1 MTRVLLVGGPGSFTR
16 GVADQ
21 LGEPAGFACEVVD
34 ASRPTTVP
42 QSASAPFDVA
52 VVLGSALGKQGWP
65 PEPQRAEAAL
75 REVAASGVKTVV
87 VVSSAFIF
95 PPRAAHPGIVDEARP
110 PLRAANA
117 ASDAWSA
124 FEATALRVFEADP
137 KITLTI
143 LRPAAVPT
151 SDGDDYMSRVLR
163 ARVAATFVG
172 HDPSIQLLGL
182 EDLGRAVACAAR
194 ARRPGVFHVAPAGV
208 VPVHKALRFART
220 LRVPLPTWLHR
231 LWRWAFAGLGVA
243 RYADAVRI
251 RYRSTVSGSKFE
263 ETCGFSPRL
272 SSAQVAAGFGGR
284 ALAAADV
291 PDFDPFGQD
300 KQYIAW
306 LHRTI
311 MGFLHNVWW
320 RVELQGIEHV
330 PRQGGAVLAGVHRGF
345 MPFDGTMFL
354 YDIVARVGRY
364 PRFLTHPNLAKE
376 AFLADFIARQGAI
389 PACRRNADWVLERGD
404 LLGYFPEGVE
414 GAFSYYWDAHKLRQD
429 FGRDEF
435 VKTAL
440 RNAVP
445 IIPFVTVGNVEIFPV
460 LAKLDWAWWKRLSG
474 WPCLP
479 IAPPFPLLPIPFP
492 TKWHTRIL
500 EPLPVHEKH
509 GPEAAND
516 ERLVKQIG
524 DEVRERMQSAI
535 DEMRARRKGIFFGS
549 IFEPGSMAGRTDR
562 AERPHGSA

>member
-1 MTRVLLVGGPGSFTR
+1 VFR
-16 GVADQ
+16 D
-21 LGEPAGFACEVVD
+21 VV
-34 ASRPTTVP
+34 
-42 QSASAPFDVA
+42 
-52 VVLGSALGKQGWP
+52 
-65 PEPQRAEAAL
+65 
-75 REVAASGVKTVV
+75 ASGAKIVV
-87 VVSSAFIF
+87 VVSSAAVF
-95 PPRAAHPGIVDEARP
+95 PPRPAHPGMVDETKP
-110 PLRAANA
+110 LLRAANA

-124 FEATALRVFEADP
+124 FEAAASQVFAAEPGVA
-137 KITLTI
+137 LTI
-143 LRPAAVPT
+143 LRPTAVPT
-151 SDGDDYMSRVLR
+151 GDGDDYVSRVLR

-172 HDPSIQLLGL
+172 HDPVIQLLGL
-182 EDLGRAVACAAR
+182 EDLGRAVAFAVR
-194 ARRPGVFHVAPAGV
+194 ARRSGVFHVAPAGV
-208 VPVHKALRFART
+208 VPLHAALRYART
-220 LRVPLPTWLHR
+220 LRVPLPAWLQR

-243 RYADAVRI
+243 RFADAERI
-251 RYRSTVSGSKFE
+251 RYKATVSGSKFE
-263 ETCGFSPRL
+263 EACGFSPRL

-284 ALAAADV
+284 ALAAAEI

-311 MGFLHNVWW
+311 LGFLHNVWW
-320 RVELQGIEHV
+320 RVELRGIEHV

-345 MPFDGTMFL
+345 MPFDGTMLL
-354 YDIVARVGRY
+354 YDLVAGAGRY

-414 GAFSYYWDAHKLRQD
+414 GAFSYYRDAHKLRQD

-440 RNAVP
+440 RNGVP

-479 IAPPFPLLPIPFP
+479 IAPPFPLLPVPFP

-500 EPLPVHEKH
+500 EPLRVHEAH

-524 DEVRERMQSAI
+524 DEVRHRMQSAI
-535 DEMRARRKGIFFGS
+535 DEMRARRRGIFFGS
-549 IFEPGSMAGRTDR
+549 IFEPGAIAGTDR
-562 AERPHGSA
+562 VERPRGSA